1 MSDERVRRHIQSVAP
16 PGELDAERRTWAV
29 VRAAFE
35 AREPV
40 ARSWRPRWAAAA
52 AALAVAGVIAL
63 AATPAGPAVVDAVR
77 DVFGSEDA
85 STGLRTLPASGR
97 LLVTSA
103 EGVWVVRQDGSKRR
117 LGDYSEGS
125 WSPAG
130 KFVVVSDR
138 RHVVAVEPDTGD
150 VRWSLTRRAV
160 ADARWMPASGT
171 RVAYRSGSTL
181 RVVDGDGTDD
191 RLLVRR
197 TAPIAPAWRAA
208 HENQLAFVAH
218 RTVVGMVDAGSGQV
232 LWRHGLGRVV
242 ALAWSA
248 DGTRLAVVNPRRV
261 WILSAS
267 GRRLATISLPEG
279 GRALDAAYAPGRRI
293 LAVLRRGPEA
303 SDVILVRGR
312 RSSILTR
319 SPGWLRGLAWSPDAR
334 FVLAGWE
341 SADEWLF
348 LPVAGGEPKAVGEIA
363 AEFAP
368 GDEDGAA
375 YPQIEGWVSSP

>member
-1 MSDERVRRHIQSVAP
+1 MSDERIRRSVQSVAP

-40 ARSWRPRWAAAA
+40 ARPWRPRWVAAA
-52 AALAVAGVIAL
+52 AALAVAGAIAV

-77 DVFGSEDA
+77 DVFGSDDA
-85 STGLRTLPASGR
+85 STGLRSLPVPGR
-97 LLVTSA
+97 LLVTSD

-117 LGDYSEGS
+117 LGDYSAGS
-125 WSPAG
+125 WSPAA
-130 KFVVVSDR
+130 KFVVVTDE

-150 VRWSLTRRAV
+150 PRWSLTRPAV
-160 ADARWMPASGT
+160 ADARWMPVSGT
-171 RVAYRSGSTL
+171 RVAYRSGATI

-197 TAPIAPAWRAA
+197 AAPIAPAWRAA
-208 HENQLAFVAH
+208 HENQLAFAA
-218 RTVVGMVDAGSGQV
+218 RRSVVGMVDAGSGQV
-232 LWRHGLGRVV
+232 LWRHRLGRIV

-248 DGTRLAVVNPRRV
+248 DGARLAVVGPSEV

-267 GRRLATISLPEG
+267 GRRLATISLPDG
-279 GRALDAAYAPGRRI
+279 GRAVDAAYAPGRRV
-293 LAVLRRGPEA
+293 LAVLRSGPEA

-312 RSSILTR
+312 RTPTLAR
-319 SPGWLRGLAWSPDAR
+319 SPGRLTSLAWSPDAR
-334 FVLAGWE
+334 FVLVGWE

-348 LPVAGGEPKAVGEIA
+348 LPVAGGAPRAVGEIA

-375 YPQIEGWVSSP
+375 YPRIEGWVSSP